1 MKFSKEDHIALIK
14 LMYELT
20 VIPELEL
27 SLVQKF
33 ANQLVSLL
41 KLVLK

>member
-14 LMYELT
+14 LLYELI
-20 VIPELEL
+20 VVPDLEL

-33 ANQLVSLL
+33 APRLTALL
-41 KLVLK
+41 K